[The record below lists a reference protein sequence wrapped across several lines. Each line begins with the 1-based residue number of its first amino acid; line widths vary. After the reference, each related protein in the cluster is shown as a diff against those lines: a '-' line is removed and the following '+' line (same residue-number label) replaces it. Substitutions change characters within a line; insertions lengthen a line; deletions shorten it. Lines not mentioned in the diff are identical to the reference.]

1 MFSLS
6 LSLYFITSYF
16 ILILLLLPFR
26 TLSEA
31 EVPLAPASVDLLPL
45 SPESI
50 RVDFTPPSSDRGS
63 EITSYLIE
71 WDTDPGV
78 REVQEVRTRSYV
90 GANEVQE
97 ISTSIPAVNE
107 VQTISTTADVLPAI
121 QSVTTSVN
129 PGSVLNSEF
138 TLELDL
144 TSMGGASELS
154 GTIQHDAD
162 ASSMKA
168 VLESMQNIQAPVEV
182 SRTGPDA
189 QGGYTWLI
197 TFTGGVI
204 VDQLVDQSFVVRRAC
219 SLFLSLYL

>member
-1 MFSLS
+1 M
-6 LSLYFITSYF
+6 IQF

-121 QSVTTSVN
+121 QSVTTSAN

-162 ASSMKA
+162 DADASRVVVTSQ
-168 VLESMQNIQAPVEV
+168 VPVV
-182 SRTGPDA
+182 
-189 QGGYTWLI
+189 
-197 TFTGGVI
+197 FNGVH
-204 VDQLVDQSFVVRRAC
+204 
-219 SLFLSLYL
+219 

>member
-1 MFSLS
+1 M
-6 LSLYFITSYF
+6 IQF

-97 ISTSIPAVNE
+97 ISTSIPAVDE
-107 VQTISTTADVLPAI
+107 VQTISTTVDVLPAI
-121 QSVTTSVN
+121 QSVTTSAN

-204 VDQLVDQSFVVRRAC
+204 VDQLVDQSFVVRRAR

>member
-1 MFSLS
+1 M
-6 LSLYFITSYF
+6 IQF

-97 ISTSIPAVNE
+97 ISTSIPEGSEQENGYGSYVFTDQDSNDSPYSY
-107 VQTISTTADVLPAI
+107 TITGLDTNKNYFVRVSAH
-121 QSVTTSVN
+121 TSCDDTCRK
-129 PGSVLNSEF
+129 GSSDQLGCYGFSY
-138 TLELDL
+138 
-144 TSMGGASELS
+144 SHASE
-154 GTIQHDAD
+154 
-162 ASSMKA
+162 
-168 VLESMQNIQAPVEV
+168 
-182 SRTGPDA
+182 
-189 QGGYTWLI
+189 
-197 TFTGGVI
+197 
-204 VDQLVDQSFVVRRAC
+204 SFHA
-219 SLFLSLYL
+219 FAHFQQ

>member
-97 ISTSIPAVNE
+97 ISTSIPAGSCCCTSRKAEDLKKITEKDNT
-107 VQTISTTADVLPAI
+107 QRSFTAGCRCVKR
-121 QSVTTSVN
+121 V
-129 PGSVLNSEF
+129 
-138 TLELDL
+138 
-144 TSMGGASELS
+144 
-154 GTIQHDAD
+154 
-162 ASSMKA
+162 
-168 VLESMQNIQAPVEV
+168 
-182 SRTGPDA
+182 
-189 QGGYTWLI
+189 
-197 TFTGGVI
+197 
-204 VDQLVDQSFVVRRAC
+204 
-219 SLFLSLYL
+219 

>member
-1 MFSLS
+1 MDERDSSVRNERILSFFHFSVFQRLSVFLSVFWFRPRLRFRFGSLRDVSRRRSCTYNCTLSFILSLS
-6 LSLYFITSYF
+6 LSTYLSSISLF
-16 ILILLLLPFR
+16 LPILLLLPFR

-121 QSVTTSVN
+121 QSVTTSAN
-129 PGSVLNSEF
+129 PGSVYEN
-138 TLELDL
+138 
-144 TSMGGASELS
+144 
-154 GTIQHDAD
+154 
-162 ASSMKA
+162 
-168 VLESMQNIQAPVEV
+168 
-182 SRTGPDA
+182 
-189 QGGYTWLI
+189 
-197 TFTGGVI
+197 
-204 VDQLVDQSFVVRRAC
+204 
-219 SLFLSLYL
+219 

>member
-1 MFSLS
+1 MNGILQFETNVYCLFHFSVFQRLSVFLSVFWFRPRLRFRLGSLRSGLGGGAVRTTVLSLLFSLS
-6 LSLYFITSYF
+6 LSTYLSSISLF
-16 ILILLLLPFR
+16 LPILLLLPFR

-78 REVQEVRTRSYV
+78 REVQEVRTRSYI

-121 QSVTTSVN
+121 QSVTTSAN

-144 TSMGGASELS
+144 TSIVERR
-154 GTIQHDAD
+154 Q
-162 ASSMKA
+162 
-168 VLESMQNIQAPVEV
+168 VCAPT
-182 SRTGPDA
+182 RT
-189 QGGYTWLI
+189 
-197 TFTGGVI
+197 
-204 VDQLVDQSFVVRRAC
+204 
-219 SLFLSLYL
+219 

>member
-26 TLSEA
+26 ALSEA

-107 VQTISTTADVLPAI
+107 VQTISTYVVLRRVKHSLEQRI
-121 QSVTTSVN
+121 RMTHTNTHEQVLVVDH
-129 PGSVLNSEF
+129 GS
-138 TLELDL
+138 
-144 TSMGGASELS
+144 
-154 GTIQHDAD
+154 
-162 ASSMKA
+162 
-168 VLESMQNIQAPVEV
+168 QN
-182 SRTGPDA
+182 T
-189 QGGYTWLI
+189 
-197 TFTGGVI
+197 
-204 VDQLVDQSFVVRRAC
+204 
-219 SLFLSLYL
+219 

>member
-1 MFSLS
+1 MDERDSSVRNERILSFFHFSVFQRLSVFGFGFLVSTQTSLQIGKSSKRTRRRLYVQLYSLFYSLS
-6 LSLYFITSYF
+6 LSTYLSSISLF
-16 ILILLLLPFR
+16 LPILLLLPFR

-107 VQTISTTADVLPAI
+107 VQTISTTADVPCDSI
-121 QSVTTSVN
+121 CDNFGKSWKC
-129 PGSVLNSEF
+129 SEF
-138 TLELDL
+138 
-144 TSMGGASELS
+144 
-154 GTIQHDAD
+154 
-162 ASSMKA
+162 
-168 VLESMQNIQAPVEV
+168 
-182 SRTGPDA
+182 
-189 QGGYTWLI
+189 
-197 TFTGGVI
+197 
-204 VDQLVDQSFVVRRAC
+204 
-219 SLFLSLYL
+219 

>member
-1 MFSLS
+1 MIIQIMVNYTGVNETYKSVTFRIQIFFYL
-6 LSLYFITSYF
+6 LTRNMIQF

-63 EITSYLIE
+63 EITSCLIE

-107 VQTISTTADVLPAI
+107 VQTISTTADVPCDSI
-121 QSVTTSVN
+121 CDNFGKSW
-129 PGSVLNSEF
+129 
-138 TLELDL
+138 
-144 TSMGGASELS
+144 
-154 GTIQHDAD
+154 
-162 ASSMKA
+162 K
-168 VLESMQNIQAPVEV
+168 
-182 SRTGPDA
+182 
-189 QGGYTWLI
+189 
-197 TFTGGVI
+197 
-204 VDQLVDQSFVVRRAC
+204 C
-219 SLFLSLYL
+219 S

>member
-1 MFSLS
+1 LNSFLRDRRSWVWHKSAARVSFNFQYFSLS
-6 LSLYFITSYF
+6 ISLFHYF

-121 QSVTTSVN
+121 QSVTTSAN

-144 TSMGGASELS
+144 TSIVERR
-154 GTIQHDAD
+154 Q
-162 ASSMKA
+162 
-168 VLESMQNIQAPVEV
+168 VCAPT
-182 SRTGPDA
+182 RT
-189 QGGYTWLI
+189 
-197 TFTGGVI
+197 
-204 VDQLVDQSFVVRRAC
+204 
-219 SLFLSLYL
+219 